1 MTPMT
6 RCFTSPSP
14 HRRLLALAAL
24 LLALGAI
31 FAADTLTDYGVA
43 AALFYTV
50 VILFAVRLLTRTGML
65 LLAGACIVLIVLS
78 FRLSS
83 AGAYRVGV
91 INSAIS
97 IVVVAVTTSIA
108 LQMERAKAAAH
119 AAQAQ
124 LLRLARARSLGSLTA
139 SIAHEVNQPL
149 AAIVTSGN
157 ACQRWLGQQPPNL
170 ERAQAA
176 LQRILDDA
184 NRASEVIA
192 RIRSL
197 SKGEAPRKSAFDLN
211 AAVLDVLA
219 LSRGELE
226 RNAIAVRVEL
236 APTLP
241 PVLADRVQIQ
251 QVVVNLL
258 LNAMEAMAHTPA
270 DARSLWIGTAQEDAG
285 AVRLTVADA
294 GVGLSAE
301 AQSRLFDAFWTT
313 KPDGIG
319 IGLSISRSIVEAS
332 GGRIWAAPR
341 APCGTLFGVCLPIAT
356 PGARP

>member
-14 HRRLLALAAL
+14 HRRLLTLAAL

-50 VILFAVRLLTRTGML
+50 VILFAVRLLTRLGML

-78 FRLSS
+78 FQLSS

-91 INSAIS
+91 INSVIS
-97 IVVVAVTTSIA
+97 VVVVAVTTSIA

-184 NRASEVIA
+184 NRASAVIA

-226 RNAIAVRVEL
+226 RNTIAVRVEL
-236 APTLP
+236 AAALP

-258 LNAMEAMAHTPA
+258 LNAMEAMAHTPT
-270 DARSLWIGTAQEDAG
+270 DARSLWVGTAQEDAG
-285 AVRLTVADA
+285 SVRLTVADA

-341 APCGTLFGVCLPIAT
+341 APCGTLFGVCLPIAK

>member
-65 LLAGACIVLIVLS
+65 LLAGACIALIVLS

-184 NRASEVIA
+184 NRASDVIA

-197 SKGEAPRKSAFDLN
+197 SKGEAPRKRAFDLN

-251 QVVVNLL
+251 QVAVNLL
-258 LNAMEAMAHTPA
+258 LNAMEAMAQTSA
-270 DARSLWIGTAQEDAG
+270 DARSLWVGTAQEDAG

-301 AQSRLFDAFWTT
+301 AQARLFDAFWTT

-341 APCGTLFGVCLPIAT
+341 APCGTVFGVCLPIAR

>member
-1 MTPMT
+1 MT

-50 VILFAVRLLTRTGML
+50 VILFAVRLLTRLGML

-78 FRLSS
+78 FQLSS

-97 IVVVAVTTSIA
+97 VVVVAVTTSIA

-119 AAQAQ
+119 QAQAQ

-197 SKGEAPRKSAFDLN
+197 SKGEAPRRSAFDLN

-226 RNAIAVRVEL
+226 RHTIAVRVEL
-236 APTLP
+236 AATLP

-270 DARSLWIGTAQEDAG
+270 DARSLWVGTAQEDAG

-341 APCGTLFGVCLPIAT
+341 APCGTLFGVCLPIAKS
-356 PGARP
+356 GARP

>member
-50 VILFAVRLLTRTGML
+50 VILFAVRLLTRLGML

-78 FRLSS
+78 FQLSS

-97 IVVVAVTTSIA
+97 VVVVAVTTSIA

-119 AAQAQ
+119 QAQAQ

-197 SKGEAPRKSAFDLN
+197 SKGEAPRRSAFDLN

-226 RNAIAVRVEL
+226 RHTIAVRVEL
-236 APTLP
+236 AATLP

-270 DARSLWIGTAQEDAG
+270 DARSLWVGTAQEDAG

-341 APCGTLFGVCLPIAT
+341 APCGTLFGVCLPIAKS
-356 PGARP
+356 GARP